1 MTTLAGMT
9 AYVALLRAVN
19 VGGTGKLPMAD
30 LRALAEGLGYT
41 GVETYIASGNLLLES
56 PDDEETVR
64 TALEKALERYAGKP
78 VGVMVRTP
86 DELGRVLAAN
96 PFPDAPGNR
105 VMVVFLPG
113 PPPSDALDTVSRADD
128 GEEVRV
134 GERVLYVSYPQGQ
147 GVSKLRVPA
156 AAAGTARNVNTVAKL
171 VELAARR

>member
-1 MTTLAGMT
+1 MST
-9 AYVALLRAVN
+9 YVALLRAVN

-30 LRALAEGLGYT
+30 LRRLAEGLGYT
-41 GVETYIASGNLLLES
+41 GVETYIASGNLLLDS
-56 PDDEETVR
+56 PDGEDAVR
-64 TALEKALERYAGKP
+64 TALETALERYAGKP

-113 PPPSDALDTVSRADD
+113 PPPSDALDTVSRAAD
-128 GEEVRV
+128 GEEVRL
-134 GERVLYVSYPQGQ
+134 GERALYLSYPNGM
-147 GVSKLRVPA
+147 GTSKLRVPA
-156 AAAGTARNVNTVAKL
+156 AGPGTARNLNTVAKL